1 MEDNI
6 LIQGKDLNLD
16 KMPIAD
22 NPVEYPELQK
32 NKDME
37 TNETM
42 ETLETSDEQTMLDD
56 IKYKQEEYLK
66 NANVFNR
73 NELQSAYFRYF
84 SMFVVEDWSKLKT
97 LYELSENVSKIGG
110 KFKISQELYHE
121 REIFQNL
128 DKNLWDYIPD
138 YLKEIK
144 PIKKIKY
151 EPTIDDKG
159 LATLTKDFVA
169 NDELRPV
176 MNAIHFEKGEGEA
189 STDAHKLLWLYNH
202 TKHEGNFC
210 LHKHCKN
217 TEESEGKKVSEI
229 DFPRWRSVVP
239 KSNTLEVVDIDADSL
254 RLFLTTI
261 HNTIKTHFT
270 MLHYGHSNYG
280 FNVVFLLEAILT
292 MKRLGYNE
300 LSFGMGDVSRAMI
313 IAPKG
318 RVEKVDNFTT
328 DFALLMPSMI
338 YNELKGQL
346 VFDLETQCVFS
357 LEIEGEICLKPTELR
372 HKKDLIEIKAEA
384 KAEMKAE
391 IKAERDKLKA
401 EQKAEKEAGEQ
412 AIKQAEIN
420 RIEKEKQE
428 IINNRKKKI
437 DEQAIRI
444 SSIVIEHTEKDIIKP
459 KQTDKSTIGYMLIDN
474 ISGEI
479 IAVKKDLKELKQV
492 YNNLEEGQIKGMKPL
507 VYTVIKKGDK
517 NVKDKKVDVDWVK
530 QPRLI
535 KNKEVKIN
543 QPLVISEVLEI
554 DKYKDL
560 DNKLAELLYDLYKD
574 ADADGVFEY
583 GEDFWD
589 EETADGKR
597 LAKLEDLGYIEFI
610 DGNPTLT
617 SEGLSFGK
625 AVDSRIET
633 RKLLKQGS
641 DLFPKEAGV
650 KEYKHKLKKGG
661 EIKQPKF
668 EIDDIV
674 YDLDDGKKLTI
685 AQIYTMKNR
694 KGYHY
699 QFDETEDNY
708 RQIENRLSKT
718 KIKPKAKGGKK
729 PKSHRLF
736 QGVRYELEK
745 DNLTE
750 RQSKSLK
757 KKLVKSGKATLVRS
771 QKLKGGY
778 SVYYLKN

>member
-1 MEDNI
+1 
-6 LIQGKDLNLD
+6 
-16 KMPIAD
+16 
-22 NPVEYPELQK
+22 
-32 NKDME
+32 
-37 TNETM
+37 
-42 ETLETSDEQTMLDD
+42 
-56 IKYKQEEYLK
+56 
-66 NANVFNR
+66 
-73 NELQSAYFRYF
+73 
-84 SMFVVEDWSKLKT
+84 
-97 LYELSENVSKIGG
+97 
-110 KFKISQELYHE
+110 
-121 REIFQNL
+121 
-128 DKNLWDYIPD
+128 
-138 YLKEIK
+138 
-144 PIKKIKY
+144 
-151 EPTIDDKG
+151 
-159 LATLTKDFVA
+159 
-169 NDELRPV
+169 
-176 MNAIHFEKGEGEA
+176 
-189 STDAHKLLWLYNH
+189 
-202 TKHEGNFC
+202 
-210 LHKHCKN
+210 
-217 TEESEGKKVSEI
+217 
-229 DFPRWRSVVP
+229 
-239 KSNTLEVVDIDADSL
+239 
-254 RLFLTTI
+254 
-261 HNTIKTHFT
+261 
-270 MLHYGHSNYG
+270 
-280 FNVVFLLEAILT
+280 
-292 MKRLGYNE
+292 
-300 LSFGMGDVSRAMI
+300 
-313 IAPKG
+313 
-318 RVEKVDNFTT
+318 
-328 DFALLMPSMI
+328 
-338 YNELKGQL
+338 
-346 VFDLETQCVFS
+346 
-357 LEIEGEICLKPTELR
+357 
-372 HKKDLIEIKAEA
+372 
-384 KAEMKAE
+384 
-391 IKAERDKLKA
+391 
-401 EQKAEKEAGEQ
+401 
-412 AIKQAEIN
+412 
-420 RIEKEKQE
+420 
-428 IINNRKKKI
+428 
-437 DEQAIRI
+437 
-444 SSIVIEHTEKDIIKP
+444 
-459 KQTDKSTIGYMLIDN
+459 
-474 ISGEI
+474 
-479 IAVKKDLKELKQV
+479 
-492 YNNLEEGQIKGMKPL
+492 MKPL

-617 SEGLSFGK
+617 SEG
-625 AVDSRIET
+625 
-633 RKLLKQGS
+633 
-641 DLFPKEAGV
+641 FPKEAGV